1 MMSEE
6 KKPQQGANAL
16 ARQKGTFAVA
26 RNAEE
31 RRMQLEER
39 RAILKQRQ
47 QEVKAMRK
55 AAAKKDKR

>member
-1 MMSEE
+1 MSEE

-39 RAILKQRQ
+39 RAILKQRR
-47 QEVKAMRK
+47 QEVKSIRK
-55 AAAKKDKR
+55 AAKKVEE

>member
-1 MMSEE
+1 MSEE
-6 KKPQQGANAL
+6 KKQQQGANAL

-39 RAILKQRQ
+39 RAILKQRR
-47 QEVKAMRK
+47 QEVKAIRK
-55 AAAKKDKR
+55 AAKKVEE